1 MNMVSKKKNYKELI
15 LLNTVNIKE
24 IQDDLIGPFQ
34 RLAESIREDKAKLKI
49 NTVDFIILKIL
60 NKKGRVYTFN
70 KKYTFDVFVFGT
82 FLKLFNPTYRVAE
95 AFVSFYLEMDILP
108 NIIAVPKHILM
119 KNPKEFVN
127 KFRNGV
133 LIYERG

>member
-1 MNMVSKKKNYKELI
+1 MGKKKDYRELI
-15 LLNTVNIKE
+15 LSNTIKIE
-24 IQDDLIGPFQ
+24 EVQDNLIGPFQ
-34 RLAESIREDKAKLKI
+34 CLAESIREGKAKLRI
-49 NTVDFIILKIL
+49 NTVDFIVLKIL

-82 FLKLFNPTYRVAE
+82 FRKFFNPTYRVAE
-95 AFVSFYLEMDILP
+95 ALASFYLEMGILP